1 MLSLTRKEGEIL
13 NVHTTDGIIRFH
25 VKSFRNGQVRIGVDA
40 PKTVRIKRNEIDDC
54 FAAFPA
60 AKNVTT
66 PNSKLQK
73 LHGSLVSR
81 IIHSCINFLN
91 RQFNTSPAKF
101 TE

>member
-13 NVHTTDGIIRFH
+13 NVYTTDGIIRFH

-40 PKTVRIKRNEIDDC
+40 PMAVRIKRNEIDDG
-54 FAAFPA
+54 FAAFSIE
-60 AKNVTT
+60 KNVTI
-66 PNSKLQK
+66 PSSKLQK

-91 RQFNTSPAKF
+91 RQFNTSSAKC
-101 TE
+101 TQ